1 MLEVIKYILYRIM
14 IYIYIMYVYHESSYT
29 LYEVTT
35 QAHISELGHC
45 LSLSA
50 RSEPLCLKMG
60 ES

>member
-1 MLEVIKYILYRIM
+1 
-14 IYIYIMYVYHESSYT
+14 MYVYHESSYT